1 MRLGDHMPNLTVTSQ
16 NGQFSLSEA
25 SFSSWSVVMFHP
37 CAFTSVCSTE
47 MRSIAQLQAEERMP
61 LIRFFSVM
69 PNGADRIAA
78 WVKELTADS
87 LFPVLHDCISDP
99 TGELTRAFGLPV
111 AKEDEIGP
119 RGYFIFDPAGVLTS
133 YQILPTVVGFSST
146 ELLRLVSALQLVR
159 HGEMYAPADWQP
171 GRELLSA

>member
-25 SFSSWSVVMFHP
+25 AFSSWSVVMFHP

-61 LIRFFSVM
+61 SIRFFSVM

-78 WVKELTADS
+78 LVKELTADS

-99 TGELTRAFGLPV
+99 AGELTRAFGLPV

-119 RGYFIFDPAGVLTS
+119 RGYFIFGPAGVLKS

-171 GRELLSA
+171 GHELLSV

>member
-1 MRLGDHMPNLTVTSQ
+1 MPS
-16 NGQFSLSEA
+16 
-25 SFSSWSVVMFHP
+25 
-37 CAFTSVCSTE
+37 
-47 MRSIAQLQAEERMP
+47 
-61 LIRFFSVM
+61 IRFFSVM

-99 TGELTRAFGLPV
+99 AGELTRAFDLPV
-111 AKEDEIGP
+111 AEEDAIGP
-119 RGYFIFDPAGVLTS
+119 RGYFIFGPAGVLKS